1 MTFKIRVPDLKPG
14 THTMQMTLDTGTP
27 LGVLETQR
35 TVTVDDPV
43 FGRLAAAYFAATD
56 GGNAE
61 WAAQVRDKLLSL
73 RTMRKLKSGQA
84 IPIDRPCSTNATIP
98 EGFSARVKWYAED
111 TSLRAV
117 IDVIDADYP
126 DEIVPDTDDS
136 AGFATLVVSPC
147 GPDVRDAVNRF
158 NVRPHASGAARTYSY
173 QAHDYRDVGG
183 VWERTADGYHVEV
196 AIPYDELEGYDQDW
210 EMMPVDAQ
218 VSRGGLDAYARFG
231 MNKSTKQGK
240 PAADCAALTKE

>member
-1 MTFKIRVPDLKPG
+1 
-14 THTMQMTLDTGTP
+14 MTLDTGTP

-35 TVTVDDPV
+35 TVTIDDPV
-43 FGRLAAAYFAATD
+43 FDRLAAAYAQACD
-56 GGNAE
+56 GGNGK

-84 IPIDRPCSTNATIP
+84 VAIDHPHAMSAVP

-136 AGFATLVVSPC
+136 AGVATLIVSPC

-158 NVRPHASGAARTYSY
+158 NVRPQASGAARIYSFS
-173 QAHDYRDVGG
+173 AHDYLEGG
-183 VWERTADGYHVEV
+183 AIWERTADGYRVEV
-196 AIPYDELEGYDQDW
+196 AIPYDELEGCDQGW
-210 EMMPVDAQ
+210 KLMPVDA
-218 VSRGGLDAYARFG
+218 VIERGTSAARLSLG
-231 MNKSTKQGK
+231 MNRSTKEGK
-240 PAADCAALTKE
+240 PAADCAALTRG